1 MQLIYLIK
9 DVLTEEE
16 LASVLI
22 NTQLTPIVGA
32 LVLTPKGVKIA
43 QDCDLDYTMMLH
55 ASLQQASD
63 RAQRITE
70 ASGSPVAIIGPFKE
84 TIEEI

>member
-9 DVLTEEE
+9 DDLNEEE
-16 LASVLI
+16 LVTVLV
-22 NTQLTPIVGA
+22 NTTITPIVGA
-32 LVLTPKGVKIA
+32 LVLTTKGVKVAI
-43 QDCDLDYTMMLH
+43 QCSLDYTMMLH

-63 RAQRITE
+63 RAQQITE
-70 ASGSPVAIIGPFKE
+70 ASGLPVAIIGPFRE